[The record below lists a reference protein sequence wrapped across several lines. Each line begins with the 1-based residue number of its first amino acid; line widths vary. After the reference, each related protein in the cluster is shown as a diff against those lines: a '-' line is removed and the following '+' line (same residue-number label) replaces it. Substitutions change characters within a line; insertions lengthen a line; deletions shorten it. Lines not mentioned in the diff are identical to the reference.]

1 MRRRLV
7 MMVLAGA
14 AAVWCTAPLPVTAE
28 PAARAVAWA
37 GTWGTAIE
45 VPGLASLN
53 QGGQA
58 EVRSVSCG
66 AAGNC
71 AAAGGYLDG
80 SFRYQVFVAS
90 ETNGTWGNAIK
101 VPGTGILNAGGNAA
115 IFSPSCATAG
125 NCAAGGFYKDGSGH
139 TQAFVVSEGNGTWGK
154 AIEVPGSAA
163 LNAGGDASVDS
174 VSCASV
180 GNCAAGGSYTDGT
193 GQAQA
198 FVVSETN
205 GTFPQGDRG
214 PRLGHPERRSVW
226 QRHHGVVRH
235 GRQLRRRPDLHGRH
249 RATAGVRGQSDERHL
264 GQRDGDT
271 RLGHPER
278 GRECQRQLGVVRL
291 GG

>member
-1 MRRRLV
+1 MCRGEPMRRRLV

-80 SFRYQVFVAS
+80 SFRYQVFV
-90 ETNGTWGNAIK
+90 
-101 VPGTGILNAGGNAA
+101 
-115 IFSPSCATAG
+115 
-125 NCAAGGFYKDGSGH
+125 
-139 TQAFVVSEGNGTWGK
+139 
-154 AIEVPGSAA
+154 
-163 LNAGGDASVDS
+163 
-174 VSCASV
+174 
-180 GNCAAGGSYTDGT
+180 
-193 GQAQA
+193 
-198 FVVSETN
+198 VSETN

-249 RATAGVRGQSDERHL
+249 RATAGVRGQSDE
-264 GQRDGDT
+264 
-271 RLGHPER
+271 
-278 GRECQRQLGVVRL
+278 
-291 GG
+291 

>member
-1 MRRRLV
+1 MCRGEPMRRRLV

-101 VPGTGILNAGGNAA
+101 VP
-115 IFSPSCATAG
+115 
-125 NCAAGGFYKDGSGH
+125 
-139 TQAFVVSEGNGTWGK
+139 
-154 AIEVPGSAA
+154 
-163 LNAGGDASVDS
+163 
-174 VSCASV
+174 
-180 GNCAAGGSYTDGT
+180 
-193 GQAQA
+193 
-198 FVVSETN
+198 
-205 GTFPQGDRG
+205 
-214 PRLGHPERRSVW
+214 RLGHPERR
-226 QRHHGVVRH
+226 
-235 GRQLRRRPDLHGRH
+235 
-249 RATAGVRGQSDERHL
+249 
-264 GQRDGDT
+264 
-271 RLGHPER
+271 
-278 GRECQRQLGVVRL
+278 RECQRQLGVVRL